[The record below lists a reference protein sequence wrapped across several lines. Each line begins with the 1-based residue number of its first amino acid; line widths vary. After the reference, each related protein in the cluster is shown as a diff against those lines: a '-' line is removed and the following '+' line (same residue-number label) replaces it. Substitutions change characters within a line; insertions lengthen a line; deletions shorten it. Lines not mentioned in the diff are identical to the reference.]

1 VIRAGERLADA
12 IRPGRDRRRD
22 TGGVRHVKLSEQ
34 RDYKLTVAFA
44 DTQIHTSHRAP
55 SCFSSKA
62 GPDPAANSPALAS
75 DTTPVSDPYPV

>member
-12 IRPGRDRRRD
+12 IRPGRDRRERSRN
-22 TGGVRHVKLSEQ
+22 TGGVRHVKLSAQ

-62 GPDPAANSPALAS
+62 GS
-75 DTTPVSDPYPV
+75 